1 LKTLKNLGL
10 MWAFLLTLT
19 LSCFADS
26 KGYSGSITSSTSS
39 MTITQSQHGF
49 WSYKLGLVIYDGN
62 GARLATSAYSYSI
75 DHSTYD
81 ISLNFSPAISAGTV
95 DVWGAYDGADT
106 TASTDF
112 QVDTAFTGVYT
123 LRVCSHCGGFNP
135 SAQRTYNSVVYVRD
149 TVNSVILSG
158 ASSTTMR
165 VYIQD
170 DITVFGSDLSSG
182 SLACNNTPSC
192 RVDYNISA
200 YPAGAIPL
208 GQVTWNGSSFGSVTD
223 DRPVAFQ

>member
-1 LKTLKNLGL
+1 

-19 LSCFADS
+19 PSCFADS
-26 KGYSGSITSSTSS
+26 KGYSGSITSATSS

-49 WSYKLGLVIYDGN
+49 RSYKLGLAIYDGS
-62 GARLATSAYSYSI
+62 GVRLATTAYSYSI
-75 DHSTYD
+75 DHSSYD
-81 ISLNFSPAISAGTV
+81 ISLSFSPSISSGTV
-95 DVWGAYDGADT
+95 EVWGAYDGADT

-112 QVDTAFTGVYT
+112 KVGTAFTGIY
-123 LRVCSHCGGFNP
+123 LLQACASCGGFNP
-135 SAQRTYNSVVYVRD
+135 SAKRTYNGHVYVRD
-149 TVNSVILSG
+149 SGISVILSG
-158 ASSTTMR
+158 SPSTTIR
-165 VYIQD
+165 VYISD
-170 DITVFGSDLSSG
+170 NVTVFGSDLSSG

-192 RVDYNISA
+192 RVDYNIPA